1 MDKSDEDNDR
11 LYCET
16 LEYLAN
22 LTKFGMNL
30 GLKRIQGL
38 LKCLNHPERQLRV
51 IHVGGTNGKGS
62 TSIMIA
68 QILWEAGYKA
78 GIFTSPHLHDYRERF
93 VINGQMISKSE
104 VIRQINQLKPHLE
117 ELVAGGMEHPTEFEV
132 HTALALNYF
141 AQEKVDFAIIEVGL
155 GGEIDSTNVVT
166 PLISVITNVG
176 MDHMNYLG
184 EDLSLI
190 TKVKAGIIK
199 PNSVVVTA
207 AERPQVIEI
216 IAERAAQLGVRLV
229 RIGED
234 VRWKKQRSGEFEQEF
249 DLSGLNAFY
258 PDLRLNLIGEHQLR
272 NAATAVSVCEVL
284 TSDYGVALP
293 RQAVYGALHK
303 VEWPGR
309 LELLSSSPKV
319 LLDGAHN
326 VDGAEVLSQALKQY
340 TRDRLILCIGML
352 DDKERKKI
360 VDLLIPLADEVIITK
375 PQSSRAQD
383 WVGLAEIAAKYNKPV
398 RCIENPKEAV
408 NVAFYR
414 LKSKDMLCVT
424 GSLYMIADARE
435 ELQKILKIG
444 RF

>member
-1 MDKSDEDNDR
+1 MDKPGGDNDQ
-11 LYCET
+11 LYKET
-16 LEYLAN
+16 LGYLAD

-38 LKCLNHPERQLRV
+38 LERLNHPERQLRV

-68 QILWEAGYKA
+68 QILWEAGYKV

-93 VINGQMISKSE
+93 VINEELISRSE
-104 VIRQINQLKPHLE
+104 VIKQINQLRPHLE

-141 AQEKVDFAIIEVGL
+141 AQEKVDFAVIEVGL
-155 GGEIDSTNVVT
+155 GGEIDSTNVVI
-166 PLISVITNVG
+166 PLVSVITNVG

-184 EDLSLI
+184 EDLSAI

-207 AERPQVIEI
+207 ADRPQVIEI
-216 IAERAAQLGVRLV
+216 ITERATQLGVKLLRV
-229 RIGED
+229 GED
-234 VRWKKQRSGEFEQEF
+234 IFWEKKFSGEFEQVF
-249 DLSGLNAFY
+249 DLSGLNTFY

-272 NAATAVSVCEVL
+272 NAATAVTVCEVL
-284 TSDYGVALP
+284 TSEYGVPIP
-293 RQAVYGALHK
+293 RKAIYGALRK
-303 VEWPGR
+303 VKWPGR
-309 LELLSSSPKV
+309 LELMSGNPKV

-326 VDGAEVLSQALKQY
+326 ADGAEALAQTLKQY
-340 TRDRLILCIGML
+340 AGNRLVLCIGML
-352 DDKERKKI
+352 DDKERDK
-360 VDLLIPLADEVIITK
+360 VGELLIPLADEVIITK
-375 PQSSRAQD
+375 PQSPRAQD
-383 WVGLAEIAAKYNKPV
+383 WMALAKIAEKHKKPL

-408 NVAFYR
+408 NAAFWQ

-424 GSLYMIADARE
+424 GSLYMIAAARE
-435 ELQKILKIG
+435 ELLKIMKLV
-444 RF
+444 

>member
-1 MDKSDEDNDR
+1 MDKPGDDNDR
-11 LYCET
+11 LYDET

-38 LKCLNHPERQLRV
+38 LERLKNPERQLRV

-93 VINGQMISKSE
+93 VINGQMISKPE
-104 VIRQINQLKPHLE
+104 VIKQINQLRPHLE

-155 GGEIDSTNVVT
+155 GGEIDSTNVIT
-166 PLISVITNVG
+166 PLVSVITNVG

-184 EDLSLI
+184 EDLSAI

-199 PNSVVVTA
+199 PNAIAVTA
-207 AERPQVIEI
+207 ANRPQVIEI
-216 IAERAAQLGVRLV
+216 IAEKAAQLGVKLV
-229 RIGED
+229 RVGED
-234 VRWKKQRSGEFEQEF
+234 VWWKKQWSGEFEQEF

-258 PDLRLNLIGEHQLR
+258 PDLHLNLMGEHQLR
-272 NAATAVSVCEVL
+272 NAATAVTVCEVL
-284 TSDYGVALP
+284 ISEYGVTIPCKAI
-293 RQAVYGALHK
+293 YGALHK

-309 LELLSSSPKV
+309 LELLSSRPKV

-326 VDGAEVLSQALKQY
+326 VDGAEVLLQALKQY

-360 VDLLIPLADEVIITK
+360 ADMLIPLADEVIITK
-375 PQSSRAQD
+375 PQSLRAQD
-383 WVGLAEIAAKYNKPV
+383 WIVMTEIAEKHNKPV
-398 RCIENPKEAV
+398 LCIENPKKAV
-408 NVAFYR
+408 NMAFCR

-435 ELQKILKIG
+435 ELLKILKIG
-444 RF
+444 

>member
-1 MDKSDEDNDR
+1 MDKPGGDNDR
-11 LYCET
+11 LYDET

-38 LKCLNHPERQLRV
+38 LERLNHPERQLRV

-93 VINGQMISKSE
+93 IINGQMISKPE
-104 VIRQINQLKPHLE
+104 VISQINQLRPHLE

-166 PLISVITNVG
+166 PLVSVITSVG

-184 EDLSLI
+184 EDLSAI

-216 IAERAAQLGVRLV
+216 IAEKASRLGVKLLRV
-229 RIGED
+229 GED
-234 VRWKKQRSGEFEQEF
+234 ICWNKQLRGEFEQVF
-249 DLSGLNAFY
+249 DLSGLNASY
-258 PDLRLNLIGEHQLR
+258 LDLHLNLMGEHQLR
-272 NAATAVSVCEVL
+272 NAATAVTVCEVL
-284 TSDYGVALP
+284 TSEYGVTIP
-293 RQAVYGALHK
+293 RKAVYEALRK
-303 VEWPGR
+303 VKWPGR
-309 LELLSSSPKV
+309 LELLSNSPKV

-326 VDGAEVLSQALKQY
+326 VDGAEALLLALKQY

-352 DDKERKKI
+352 DDKEREKI
-360 VDLLIPLADEVIITK
+360 ADLLLPLADEVVVTK
-375 PQSSRAQD
+375 PESPRAKD
-383 WVGLAEIAAKYNKPV
+383 WVGLAEIAGKYNKPV
-398 RCIENPKEAV
+398 MCIKNPKEAV

-414 LKSKDMLCVT
+414 LELKDMLCVT

-435 ELQKILKIG
+435 ELLKILKKND
-444 RF
+444 